1 MKIEYNWHKAYV
13 GPKKSIYN
21 TIFSLYDS
29 FTKTPL
35 CSLFDS

>member
-21 TIFSLYDS
+21 TIFKLARFIY
-29 FTKTPL
+29 
-35 CSLFDS
+35 